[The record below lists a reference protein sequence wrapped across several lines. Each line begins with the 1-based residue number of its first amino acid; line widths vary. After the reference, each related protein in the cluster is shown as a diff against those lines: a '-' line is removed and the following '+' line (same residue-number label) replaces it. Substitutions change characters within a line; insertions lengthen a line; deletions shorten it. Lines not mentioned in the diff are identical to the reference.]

1 MIISQLK
8 EFLIMGWCFAIINN
22 RLAEIYFE
30 NNKKGI
36 KFLGHCYV
44 KESEY
49 ELRKEKEWIKK
60 DITKVQLVY
69 RNDKYRNK
77 LAD

>member
-1 MIISQLK
+1 MS
-8 EFLIMGWCFAIINN
+8 WCFAIINN
-22 RLAEIYFE
+22 KLAEIYFE
-30 NNKKGI
+30 KNKSGI

-49 ELRKEKEWIKK
+49 ILKEEKQWIKK
-60 DITKVQLVY
+60 DIAKVQLVY
-69 RNDKYRNK
+69 RKGNYRHK

>member
-1 MIISQLK
+1 MS
-8 EFLIMGWCFAIINN
+8 WCFAIINN
-22 RLAEIYFE
+22 KLAEIYFE
-30 NNKKGI
+30 KNKSGI

-49 ELRKEKEWIKK
+49 TLNEEKEWIKK

-69 RNDKYRNK
+69 RNGKYRNK

>member
-1 MIISQLK
+1 IVMS
-8 EFLIMGWCFAIINN
+8 WCFAIVNN

-30 NNKKGI
+30 KNKNGI

-49 ELRKEKEWIKK
+49 TLKEEKEWIKK
-60 DITKVQLVY
+60 DIEKVKLIY
-69 RNDKYRNK
+69 RKGKYRNK
-77 LAD
+77 LAN